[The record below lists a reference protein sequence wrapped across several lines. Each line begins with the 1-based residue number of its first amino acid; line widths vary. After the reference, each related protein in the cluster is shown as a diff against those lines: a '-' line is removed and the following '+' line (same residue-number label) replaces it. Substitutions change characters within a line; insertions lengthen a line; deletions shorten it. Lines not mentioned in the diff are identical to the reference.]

1 MIVDV
6 MNEKK
11 LDVLVLSETK
21 LKGVGE
27 FQWRGINGI
36 RSGVSNRVRAKEGV
50 AIMLK
55 DKLWQEKRDYKC
67 INSRIMWSKIKIGCE
82 KWVIVSMYAPGK
94 ERSVEERERF
104 WEMLGECVGSF
115 ESSVRV
121 MVVGDFNAKVGK
133 NVMEGV
139 VGKFGVPGVN
149 VNGEPLI
156 ELCVERDLVISN
168 TYFMKKRI
176 NKYTRYD
183 VARNESSL
191 LDYVLVDKRLMG
203 RLQDVHV
210 YRGATDISDHYLVV
224 ATVKVRG
231 RWEKRKVATTSKRE
245 VKVYKLREEEV
256 RGRYKRLLAERWAS
270 AKMSSGGG
278 VEEGW
283 NSFKNTVLECGA
295 EVCGYRRVGAGG
307 KSSDWWN
314 DEVKGV
320 IKEKKLAYESKR
332 KVKRV

>member
-11 LDVLVLSETK
+11 LDVLALSETK

-82 KWVIVSMYAPGK
+82 KWVIISVYAPGE

-104 WEMLGECVGSF
+104 WEMLSECVGSF

-156 ELCVERDLVISN
+156 ELCVERNLVISN

-224 ATVKVRG
+224 ATVRVRG

-256 RGRYKRLLAERWAS
+256 RVRYKRLLAERWAS
-270 AKMSSGGG
+270 AKMSSGG

-283 NSFKNTVLECGA
+283 NSFKNAVLECGA

-307 KSSDWWN
+307 KRSDWWN

-320 IKEKKLAYESKR
+320 I
-332 KVKRV
+332 